1 MEKVEK
7 FCLIEECFLKLFL
20 FKNILKFKP
29 GKKNQ
34 LNRLKFFKNRPV

>member
-1 MEKVEK
+1 LKIFLASSSFMEKVEK

-29 GKKNQ
+29 GKKIN
-34 LNRLKFFKNRPV
+34 